1 MECCYRLKL
10 NQDDDVGNIHS
21 GRIFSS
27 RIWGACACATI
38 VASQCAMPRWMDG
51 GGGNV
56 YMIMVH
62 ITKTD
67 VKMLFIRMLVLRF
80 IIFEIIF
87 FHMHFYVSKKN
98 SKIQTFE

>member
-56 YMIMVH
+56 YMTMVH

-67 VKMLFIRMLVLRF
+67 VKMHTDAGAKIHNIRNH
-80 IIFEIIF
+80 IFPYAFLCEQ
-87 FHMHFYVSKKN
+87 KK
-98 SKIQTFE
+98 